1 MKNIIYFKVNKGMD
15 GYYVASAMDFPIIT
29 QAKDL
34 DELVSNAKEASEL
47 YFEECLE
54 DEEADSFSKT
64 PSLLINFEVPLF
76 RAYA

>member
-34 DELVSNAKEASEL
+34 DELVSNVQEASEL
-47 YFEECLE
+47 YFEEST
-54 DEEADSFSKT
+54 EEAGNISKT
-64 PSLLINFEVPLF
+64 PSLLMNFEVPLF

>member
-1 MKNIIYFKVNKGMD
+1 MD

-54 DEEADSFSKT
+54 EADNFTKT
-64 PSLLINFEVPLF
+64 PSLLMNFEVPLF

>member
-1 MKNIIYFKVNKGMD
+1 MNNIIYFKVNKGLD

-34 DELVSNAKEASEL
+34 DELVANAQEVSEL
-47 YFEECLE
+47 YFEEST
-54 DEEADSFSKT
+54 EEAESMSKT